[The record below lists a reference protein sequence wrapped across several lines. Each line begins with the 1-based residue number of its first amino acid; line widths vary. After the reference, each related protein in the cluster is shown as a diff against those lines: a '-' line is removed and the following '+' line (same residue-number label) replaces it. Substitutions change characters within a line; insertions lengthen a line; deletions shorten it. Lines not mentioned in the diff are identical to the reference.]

1 MSMRNRFWVFLMLVT
16 IVSGCTTSELSTEPV
31 DVAAGESR
39 LPGNMIG
46 VWSGVI
52 PCADCPGIN
61 YSLSLNKDN
70 TFEETMTYQE
80 RDVDPF
86 TRTGTWNITDGTLTL
101 IGPDTT
107 RTQFDL
113 SIGGELNM
121 LDQSGKRITSN
132 LADMY
137 RLKRDEKLAENN
149 TELWNEKRRLG
160 VDFVATGNE
169 PGWALE
175 IDQEKGMYF
184 KTLPSETIALETA
197 IPEIVN
203 NGKTITYKA
212 NSETGNLIVELT
224 AQPCEDTKSGKM
236 STHTVRVKAKG
247 IEFNGCGM
255 FLNTKS
261 EEK

>member
-1 MSMRNRFWVFLMLVT
+1 MMNRFWVFLVLVT

-31 DVAAGESR
+31 DVAVGESR
-39 LPGNMIG
+39 LPCSVIG
-46 VWSGVI
+46 VWRGVI

-61 YSLSLNKDN
+61 YNLSLNEDN
-70 TFEETMTYQE
+70 TFEEMMTYQE
-80 RDVDPF
+80 RDVEPF
-86 TRTGTWNITDGTLTL
+86 SRTGTWNITDGTLTL
-101 IGPDTT
+101 VAQDTT

-113 SIGGELNM
+113 SIGGELHM
-121 LDQSGKRITSN
+121 LDQSGKRITTN
-132 LADMY
+132 LADKY
-137 RLKRDEKLAENN
+137 RLRKDDNLSQASP
-149 TELWNEKRRLG
+149 ELWNEKRRLG

-184 KTLPSETIALETA
+184 KTLPSETIAIETA

-203 NGKTITYKA
+203 KGKTITYKA
-212 NSETGNLIVELT
+212 TAETGDLIVELT
-224 AQPCEDTKSGKM
+224 AQPCEDTMSGKM

>member
-1 MSMRNRFWVFLMLVT
+1 MRNRFWVFLVLVA

-31 DVAAGESR
+31 DVAAIESR
-39 LPGNMIG
+39 LPGSVIG
-46 VWSGVI
+46 VWRGVI

-61 YSLSLNKDN
+61 YNLRLNEDN

-80 RDVDPF
+80 RDVEPY

-101 IGPDTT
+101 VGPDTT

-113 SIGGELNM
+113 SMGGELHM
-121 LDQSGKRITSN
+121 LDQSGKSITTN
-132 LADMY
+132 LADKY
-137 RLKRDEKLAENN
+137 RLRKDENLSEASA
-149 TELWNEKRRLG
+149 ELWDEKRRLG
-160 VDFVATGNE
+160 VDFIATGNE

-184 KTLPSETIALETA
+184 KTLPSETITLETA

-203 NGKTITYKA
+203 NGKTIIYKA
-212 NSETGNLIVELT
+212 ASETGDLLVELT
-224 AQPCEDTKSGKM
+224 AQPCEDTMSGKI

-247 IEFNGCGM
+247 IEFNGCGTFM
-255 FLNTKS
+255 STKS